1 VLYVAIVRQVHEGH
15 TMRVITPSTIA
26 ALITLLMT
34 AHAAA
39 QTAPQIII
47 VDGVKYQAL
56 PTTTVNAPV
65 HNPYAFPT
73 AVATPIAVTPVAYPV
88 HTSQPVSVSV
98 PSNYEAQTVHPV
110 ANVVV
115 PVIATA
121 IGVWALSQF
130 FRPERG
136 YSYGRSHGNGHATG
150 HGHAHGNRPV
160 SVQRPVVPVWVP
172 PAHGGHHPR

>member
-1 VLYVAIVRQVHEGH
+1 MHPLVLYVAIVRQVQERN
-15 TMRVITPSTIA
+15 TMRVTTTSTVA
-26 ALITLLMT
+26 ALITMLMT

-56 PTTTVNAPV
+56 PTTVSAPAP
-65 HNPYAFPT
+65 NPYAFP
-73 AVATPIAVTPVAYPV
+73 ALVAAPITVTPVTYPV
-88 HTSQPVSVSV
+88 QTSQPVSVSV
-98 PSNYEAQTVHPV
+98 PSNYEVQTVHPV

-136 YSYGRSHGNGHATG
+136 YGYGRAHG
-150 HGHAHGNRPV
+150 HGHAHGNHPV